1 MRWDS
6 VRHAAQ
12 TARGTRPSVF
22 YLGFYG
28 IWIRTASCS
37 SGSEIMTVAAPG
49 AISNAMKPRDLSPG
63 MLIITWI
70 VNNPAIHSGSNPS
83 DWRADLTEAAVTNE
97 LNAGET
103 KGAPQQSVVNGWY
116 LNDIAVV
123 QAAQNSY
130 IAGSSMR
137 NGNLLALIGLGVAGE
152 LIIRGVERVN
162 RQRSIVS

>member
-1 MRWDS
+1 MKNGEMTTYETSNENAVPEVPPTPDHAPQLKAKRLKLAKLRSANGARIILGS
-6 VRHAAQ
+6 V
-12 TARGTRPSVF
+12 
-22 YLGFYG
+22 LG
-28 IWIRTASCS
+28 
-37 SGSEIMTVAAPG
+37 
-49 AISNAMKPRDLSPG
+49 LL
-63 MLIITWI
+63 LIITWI
-70 VNNPAIHSGSNPS
+70 VNNPAIHGGSNPS

-137 NGNLLALIGLGVAGE
+137 NGNLLALIGFGVAGE
-152 LIIRGVERVN
+152 LIIRGVETAN
-162 RQRSIVS
+162 RQRPAAS